1 MDVRYSLIVAIS
13 ACVLT
18 LVLWLIHVMKIKA
31 LNERLSLL
39 ENKLSELSDWT
50 ESHIKVLQNQD
61 EEANARTIAVARNI
75 ATLQEQMVQLENQ
88 TRELKQQDPAVRMY
102 HRAAD
107 MAKDGAT
114 VDEIVAACEMPFAEA
129 QLLINLHQKL

>member
-129 QLLINLHQKL
+129 QLLINLHQR

>member
-13 ACVLT
+13 ACVLA

-129 QLLINLHQKL
+129 QLLINLHQR

>member
-39 ENKLSELSDWT
+39 DSKLTELSDWT

-75 ATLQEQMVQLENQ
+75 TTLQEQMVQLENQ

-107 MAKDGAT
+107 MAKDGAS

-129 QLLINLHQKL
+129 QLLINLHQKS